1 MDVNQVGA
9 HFYVDVHKMLPE
21 GGEVDKFKFK
31 EEATEGL
38 SITRKTNQ
46 QE

>member
-21 GGEVDKFKFK
+21 GGEVDKFKFE
-31 EEATEGL
+31 EEASSTDVSNVL
-38 SITRKTNQ
+38 KHK
-46 QE
+46 

>member
-21 GGEVDKFKFK
+21 RGEVDKFKFE

-38 SITRKTNQ
+38 FLTRKTN
-46 QE
+46 